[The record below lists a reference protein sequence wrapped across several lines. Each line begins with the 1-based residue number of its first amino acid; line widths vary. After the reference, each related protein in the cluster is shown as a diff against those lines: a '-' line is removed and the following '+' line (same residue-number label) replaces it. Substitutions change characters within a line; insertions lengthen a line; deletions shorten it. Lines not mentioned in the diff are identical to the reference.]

1 MEKGSNNS
9 KRRLLA
15 LAEFFKKRTDEEHA
29 FSAGEIC
36 DYLAG
41 LGIVA
46 ERKAIYSDIEA
57 LRESGYDI
65 LCSRGGNKGFFL
77 ADREFQEAEA
87 RLMID
92 AVQTARFITAKKSSE
107 LVSKI
112 SGLLS
117 EPVAEKMLDKIY
129 ISSANKGKNE
139 EVYYNIDLLYRAICD
154 KKQVSFYY
162 YHHYVAKDLSIKT
175 SERSFAVSPYALIW
189 SNDHYYLISNN
200 NRYNN
205 LMHTRIDRIKKVKIL
220 DRPARPFSEVSE
232 YQDVFDSADYEQ
244 KLFNMFSGTEQ
255 RVTMRCA
262 NSILE
267 EIFDRF
273 GDSTAIVSRNAD
285 NFTVTADVI
294 TGEGFISW
302 VMQYGGRIEILAP
315 QELRESVFRRV
326 QDLYYI
332 YQDKGRREGGE

>member
-1 MEKGSNNS
+1 MEKGANNS

-15 LAEFFKKRTDEEHA
+15 LAAFFKEYTDEEHT
-29 FSAGEIC
+29 FSAVEIC
-36 DYLAG
+36 DYLAQQ
-41 LGIVA
+41 GIVA

-65 LCSRGGNKGFFL
+65 LCSRGSSKGFFL
-77 ADREFQEAEA
+77 ASREFQEAEA

-92 AVQTARFITAKKSSE
+92 AVQTARFITAKKSNE
-107 LVSKI
+107 LVQKI
-112 SGLLS
+112 CGLLS
-117 EPVAEKMLDKIY
+117 KPVAEKMLDKVY
-129 ISSANKGKNE
+129 IHSANKGRNE

-154 KKQVSFYY
+154 KKQVSFFY
-162 YHHYVAKDLSIKT
+162 YHHYVAKDLSIKIT
-175 SERSFAVSPYALIW
+175 ERSFAVSPYALIW
-189 SNDHYYLISNN
+189 STDHYYLISNN

-220 DRPARPFSEVSE
+220 DRPARPFAEVCE
-232 YQDVFDSADYEQ
+232 YEDTFDSADYEQ
-244 KLFNMFSGTEQ
+244 KLFNMFSGVEQ

-267 EIFDRF
+267 EILDRF
-273 GDSTAIVSRNAD
+273 GNDTAIVSRNAD
-285 NFTVTADVI
+285 NFTVSVNVI

-315 QELRESVFRRV
+315 QELRESVCRRV
-326 QDLYYI
+326 ESLLCQ
-332 YQDKGRREGGE
+332 YQD

>member
-1 MEKGSNNS
+1 MEKGLNNS
-9 KRRLLA
+9 KRRLLE
-15 LAEFFKKRTDEEHA
+15 LADFFKKYTDEDHA
-29 FSAGEIC
+29 YSAIEIC
-36 DYLAG
+36 EYLAEK
-41 LGIVA
+41 GIPA

-92 AVQTARFITAKKSSE
+92 AVQTARFITAKKSNE
-107 LVSKI
+107 LVEKI

-117 EPVAEKMLDKIY
+117 KPVAEQMMEKIY
-129 ISSANKGKNE
+129 INSANKGKNE
-139 EVYYNIDLLYRAICD
+139 EVYYNIDLLYKAICQ
-154 KKQVSFYY
+154 KKQVSFFY
-162 YHHYVAKDLSIKT
+162 YHHYVAKDLSVKVR
-175 SERSFAVSPYALIW
+175 ERSFAVSPYALIW

-205 LMHTRIDRIKKVKIL
+205 LMHTRIDRIKKVQIL
-220 DRPARPFSEVSE
+220 DRAVRPFSEVCE
-232 YQDVFDSADYEQ
+232 YKKTFDSADYEK

-255 RVTMRCA
+255 RVTLRCA

-273 GDSTAIVSRNAD
+273 GDNTAIVSRNAD
-285 NFTVTADVI
+285 NFTVTTEVI

-302 VMQYGGRIEILAP
+302 VMQYGGRIEVLAP
-315 QELRESVFRRV
+315 QELRESVCRRV
-326 QDLYYI
+326 QDLLYL
-332 YQDKGRREGGE
+332 YQDKDKERG